1 MKLEERFNAYR
12 TQLNENDLI
21 IWRYIRAHGAQCA
34 RLSIEQLGAKC
45 NVSRTTILRFAKK
58 LGYRGYSEMRLYIAM
73 ESEQV
78 QYVPDAI
85 ERTCQAYQQVMDEM
99 RERDVT
105 RLLQWIDGAENL
117 YVYGS
122 GMVQNALAKEI
133 RRIFLAAD
141 KWFYHVEKGTE
152 ADVLL
157 YSITERDLVI
167 MLSVSGETESTVE
180 LARAL
185 KVRGIPLVS
194 ITLQK
199 ENTLS
204 QLCDIRLYIGSVEFD
219 EQERD
224 IYYRP
229 TAAFFLLVELLFL
242 KYVEYIKQKGEDYEP
257 GQAHRAELS

>member
-12 TQLNENDLI
+12 AQLNDNDLI
-21 IWRYIRAHGAQCA
+21 IWKYIRTHGQQCGKM
-34 RLSIEQLGAKC
+34 SIEQLGAKC
-45 NVSRTTILRFAKK
+45 NVSRTTVLRFAKK
-58 LGYRGYSEMRLYIAM
+58 LGYKGYSEMRLYIAM
-73 ESEQV
+73 ENEQV
-78 QYVPDAI
+78 QYVPDTL
-85 ERTCQAYQQVMDEM
+85 ERTCQAYQQVMDEV
-99 RERDVT
+99 REQDFT
-105 RLLQWIDGAENL
+105 RLLRWIDEAENL

-157 YSITERDLVI
+157 YSITERDLVV

-229 TAAFFLLVELLFL
+229 TAAFFILVELLFL

-257 GQAHRAELS
+257 GQPH

>member
-12 TQLNENDLI
+12 AQLNENDLM
-21 IWRYIRAHGAQCA
+21 IWQYIRTHGQQCGK
-34 RLSIEQLGAKC
+34 LSIEQLGARC

-58 LGYRGYSEMRLYIAM
+58 LGYQGYSEMRLYIAM
-73 ESEQV
+73 ENEQA
-78 QYVPDAI
+78 QYVPDI
-85 ERTCQAYQQVMDEM
+85 LERTCQMYQQAMDEI
-99 RERDVT
+99 RERDFT
-105 RLLQWIDGAENL
+105 RLLEWIDEAENL

-157 YSITERDLVI
+157 CSITERDLVI
-167 MLSVSGETESTVE
+167 LLSVSGETESTVE

-204 QLCDIRLYIGSVEFD
+204 QLCDIRLYIGSVELD
-219 EQERD
+219 EREQD

-229 TAAFFLLVELLFL
+229 TAAFFILVELLFI
-242 KYVEYIKQKGEDYEP
+242 KYVEYIKHKEEKHES
-257 GQAHRAELS
+257 GQAH